1 MDNLAKTFDES
12 FKKEVL
18 GQIRKGIS
26 EMQKALPTGAVYSA
40 SQKPPEGAQIQTTP
54 GGAKYWIPSK
64 KDKEDSKIG
73 YQGKG

>member
-40 SQKPPEGAQIQTTP
+40 SQKPPE
-54 GGAKYWIPSK
+54 
-64 KDKEDSKIG
+64 
-73 YQGKG
+73 KG